1 MVSKLPETR
10 RRPVS
15 VFCAL
20 ATVFIL
26 GGLSTLS
33 GCRPSVP
40 VIDPGSRPARSN
52 GTISGKVRGSASQ
65 AAIEGRTVEAIDVD
79 TGERHRE
86 VTGST
91 GGFTFTLKPGKYRV
105 ELTLRSGESLT
116 KRPGTIDLNKID
128 LDTDADFILGVPH
141 NAGPSDPAKLS
152 GSSLG
157 PPIA

>member
-1 MVSKLPETR
+1 MVSQLAETR

-26 GGLSTLS
+26 GGLSTLT
-33 GCRPSVP
+33 GCRPGVP
-40 VIDPGSRPARSN
+40 VIDPGSRPAQSN
-52 GTISGKVRGSASQ
+52 GTISGTVRGSASQ
-65 AAIEGRTVEAIDVD
+65 AAIEGRTVEAIQVD
-79 TGERHRE
+79 TGERQRE
-86 VTGST
+86 ITSST
-91 GGFTFTLKPGKYRV
+91 GGFTFKLKPGKYRV
-105 ELTLRSGESLT
+105 ELTLRAGESLT
-116 KRPGTIDLNKID
+116 KRPGIIDLNKID
-128 LDTDADFILGVPH
+128 LDTHADFILGVPH

>member
-1 MVSKLPETR
+1 MVSQLAETWR
-10 RRPVS
+10 RLVP
-15 VFCAL
+15 VFCAV
-20 ATVFIL
+20 ATVIIL
-26 GGLSTLS
+26 GGLSTLT
-33 GCRPSVP
+33 GCRPGVP
-40 VIDPGSRPARSN
+40 VISPGSRPAQSN
-52 GTISGKVRGSASQ
+52 GTISGTVRGSANQ
-65 AAIEGRTVEAIDVD
+65 AAIEGRTVEAIEVD
-79 TGERHRE
+79 TGERQRE

-91 GGFTFTLKPGKYRV
+91 GGFTFKLKPGKYRV

-116 KRPGTIDLNKID
+116 KRPGIIDLNKID